1 MKIAGIEKNSFV
13 DYPGN
18 IAAVLFTPGCN
29 LNCYYCHNQSLI
41 KPLEGKLLNTQSVIE
56 WLATRKMFLDG
67 VVISGGEPTLQAG
80 LEEYIKKIKKLGY
93 RVKLDT
99 NGTQPLILQN
109 LIEKN
114 LIDYIAMDIKAPLAL
129 YQEICGVHISANHI
143 EDSINLL
150 MKGKVDYEFRTT
162 FVPQLK
168 EEDILDIAKM
178 IQGAK
183 RYVLQQFRR
192 PAVNDKIGDIRLFQP
207 PHPPSLFTG
216 IMSRING
223 LVQSCNTRGI

>member
-41 KPLEGKLLNTQSVIE
+41 KPLEEKLINIESIIE

-80 LEEYIKKIKKLGY
+80 LEEYIEKIKKLGY
-93 RVKLDT
+93 LVKLDT

-114 LIDYIAMDIKAPLAL
+114 LIDYVAMDIKAPLPL
-129 YQEICGVHISANHI
+129 YPEICGVDISTGHI

-150 MKGKVDYEFRTT
+150 MEGRVDYEFRTT

-168 EEDILDIAKM
+168 EEDVWQIAKM

-192 PAVNDKIGDIRLFQP
+192 PAIDDKIGDIRLFQS
-207 PHPPSLFTG
+207 PHPPSLFTRVISG
-216 IMSRING
+216 ING
-223 LVQSCNTRGI
+223 LVQSCDTRGI